1 MEEIKTVK
9 YEAPTVRED
18 EHATQEEAINNIQAG
33 NVATADNLTYE
44 LSLIYRKVAT
54 DYATDTPPQ
63 FSMSIPMGTA
73 GTESF
78 IEFKS
83 GYKLGITYVG
93 GDITQLSEIKTY
105 ETWIASPNEAEN
117 LQTTAAGTPCNYK
130 QPVGSRFYFS
140 YFDESQQEHTMQI
153 DELTYT
159 IGLVGEL
166 NGDVREY
173 DEKRKSEY

>member
-44 LSLIYRKVAT
+44 LSLIYRKVAA
-54 DYATDTPPQ
+54 DYATDSPPQ
-63 FSMSIPMGTA
+63 FAMTIPMGTP

-78 IEFKS
+78 MEFKS

-93 GDITQLSEIKTY
+93 GDIT
-105 ETWIASPNEAEN
+105 
-117 LQTTAAGTPCNYK
+117 AGTLVSMLWNK
-130 QPVGSRFYFS
+130 EEFNLFITYF
-140 YFDESQQEHTMQI
+140 
-153 DELTYT
+153 LKK
-159 IGLVGEL
+159 
-166 NGDVREY
+166 
-173 DEKRKSEY
+173 EKNRKKISIL